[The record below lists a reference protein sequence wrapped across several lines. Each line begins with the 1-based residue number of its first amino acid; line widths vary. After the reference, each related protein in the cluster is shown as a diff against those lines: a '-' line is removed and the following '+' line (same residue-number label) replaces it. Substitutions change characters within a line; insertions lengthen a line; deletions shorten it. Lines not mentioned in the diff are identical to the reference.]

1 VGHGSCPKGEGDM
14 AGISDSGIVVG
25 SQYFLNT
32 GRIDDD
38 GRFPVDRALVL
49 ADSAARTLFFLND
62 GALFVVPDNSLIGT
76 LLIADQTDLLC
87 IPGNASCFIDMCDP
101 HLDEAFFFH
110 GKRFDRCRGAN
121 PTTEITKLFAV
132 ADPGNESRGVEA
144 GQTGFQESR
153 LEGIVGTDFQ
163 TLPASRAHGH
173 KFVFRQG
180 SGRSN
185 QTIVL

>member
-1 VGHGSCPKGEGDM
+1 MGGVSNLR
-14 AGISDSGIVVG
+14 IVVG
-25 SQYFLNT
+25 SQYLLNT
-32 GRIDDD
+32 GRVDDNR
-38 GRFPVDRALVL
+38 RFPIDRALVL
-49 ADSAARTLFFLND
+49 ADSAACALLLLDD
-62 GALFVVPDNSLIGT
+62 GALFFITHNSLIGT

-101 HLDEAFFFH
+101 HLDEALFFY

-121 PTTEITKLFAV
+121 PTTEITELFAV
-132 ADPGNESRGVEA
+132 PDPGNESGGIET

-163 TLPASRAHGH
+163 TLAASRAHGH

-185 QTIVL
+185 QTVVL